1 MAPSRPVPTRTGTR
15 SRSRVT
21 PLQGTRPDAAS
32 VWHTPEAFV
41 IDFLAHRRAPVVD
54 GDEANVVVTHDMVV
68 SSRVRIP
75 PTHVIELMKALEREL
90 SAWEMVTG
98 NRFPVNPPDAT

>member
-1 MAPSRPVPTRTGTR
+1 MQDVRLEVSIELPPDQEVGVSA
-15 SRSRVT
+15 
-21 PLQGTRPDAAS
+21 DAAS
-32 VWHTPEAFV
+32 VWLTPEAFV

-90 SAWEMVTG
+90 SSWETLTG
-98 NRFPVNPPDAT
+98 NRLPANPPDAT